1 MSGTNKSQ
9 SNKRR
14 RYFIDKKVQG
24 ALIRQLLTHWM
35 IANFVVFSYL
45 LVLQMFSTGMQG
57 TFSEHVT
64 AIWER
69 YAPLIVVAVTF
80 FPVFLYDAVR
90 LSHRFAG
97 PMVNL
102 KRYLKSLANGEAVSP
117 LKFRDKDFW
126 QELTGDVNAIA
137 DKMGLIQQQKDQSP
151 AAS

>member
-1 MSGTNKSQ
+1 VKVFSGVVIK
-9 SNKRR
+9 
-14 RYFIDKKVQG
+14 
-24 ALIRQLLTHWM
+24 ALLTHWV
-35 IANFVVFSYL
+35 IANIVVFTYF
-45 LVLQMFSTGMQG
+45 LVLQMFASGMQG
-57 TFSEHVT
+57 SISEHMV

-102 KRYLKSLANGEAVSP
+102 KHCLKSLAKGEAVRP
-117 LKFRDKDFW
+117 LKFRDRDFW

-137 DKMGLIQQQKDQSP
+137 DRMGLNQVNQDQQSP
-151 AAS
+151 AS